1 MDTHIRNLKVTPR
14 KGTLIGAFFLFGIRV
29 RDKSGRGSG
38 VYVIKHNRLCV
49 GAPTNMMPRISA
61 AAQKFL
67 KKFKQLVTFLFYYV
81 VLCGINILILI
92 SIKILIYYME

>member
-14 KGTLIGAFFLFGIRV
+14 KGTLIGAFFLFGIRDSGFGI

-38 VYVIKHNRLCV
+38 FGGHTIKHNRLCV
-49 GAPTNMMPRISA
+49 GAPTNMMSRISA

-67 KKFKQLVTFLFYYV
+67 HQ
-81 VLCGINILILI
+81 
-92 SIKILIYYME
+92 E